1 MKIKDLARL
10 TAVCP
15 HSYPQKKWTALK
27 SLINQALA
35 ALI

>member
-10 TAVCP
+10 GAVCP

-27 SLINQALA
+27 TYFNQALA
-35 ALI
+35 ALL